1 MHFTIIIF
9 LGSYY
14 KGNGSKILNVLNG
27 RFEWKTLPKAIIS
40 PFNYFTLFT
49 VYCIILRIITI
60 KSRIIR

>member
-14 KGNGSKILNVLNG
+14 QGNGSKILNVLNG

-40 PFNYFTLFT
+40 PFAITLHSLQFT
-49 VYCIILRIITI
+49 VL
-60 KSRIIR
+60 SLEL